1 MVVYGHSGESFFLK
15 PVYHIH
21 LPIFLIISGYLMGS
35 SNKWKNRSFQEN
47 MAKTASDLIY
57 PYAVFGMISVIYRAI
72 SLPIQGYPPS
82 DIVIYI
88 RKVLLLDND
97 SNWFLPPLFFSK
109 TLFTVLYHWMSRRKR
124 RIIFVIGS
132 SILGVDLFSKLYHIG
147 LFRIFDGTM
156 LFDNVYPCLAYL
168 VLWLGRTLAF
178 LVFLLI
184 GFWLHGVLPRLND
197 QYTRLYIAGGLV
209 ILVAVM
215 IYSLQV
221 PMVNLFILQW
231 DNTFLYFY
239 ISSLGAVSCLL
250 VLSQWQPRCTIL
262 EKIGLAT
269 LMVNGFHGIL
279 ETPRYSRELLI
290 LLFSESGYAKM
301 PGTMCALLQ
310 TVIICTFIMGIC
322 VPVVQYKIPWLFSYS
337 KTNDLLL
344 NKKRGK

>member
-1 MVVYGHSGESFFLK
+1 MNNSVLQHSSAKREELHWINIAKGLAMIMVVYGHSGESFFLK

-88 RKVLLLDND
+88 RRVLLLDND

-197 QYTRLYIAGGLV
+197 QYST
-209 ILVAVM
+209 
-215 IYSLQV
+215 
-221 PMVNLFILQW
+221 
-231 DNTFLYFY
+231 
-239 ISSLGAVSCLL
+239 VSD
-250 VLSQWQPRCTIL
+250 
-262 EKIGLAT
+262 AT
-269 LMVNGFHGIL
+269 A
-279 ETPRYSRELLI
+279 S
-290 LLFSESGYAKM
+290 
-301 PGTMCALLQ
+301 
-310 TVIICTFIMGIC
+310 TVTTTWI
-322 VPVVQYKIPWLFSYS
+322 IPWAPHLKQSAIF
-337 KTNDLLL
+337 
-344 NKKRGK
+344 